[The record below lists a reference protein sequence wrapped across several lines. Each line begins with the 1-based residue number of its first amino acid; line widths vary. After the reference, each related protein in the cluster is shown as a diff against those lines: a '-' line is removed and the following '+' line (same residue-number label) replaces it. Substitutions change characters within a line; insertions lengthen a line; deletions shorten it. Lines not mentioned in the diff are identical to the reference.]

1 MAFPQPT
8 QPTHNQTTDTMA
20 TLAQAGGRTY
30 QAALT
35 HLNLLIPNRTVTALF
50 DNRPK
55 TKDQDPNLLA
65 LPEMRTWLRRAGY
78 DPSDLARLR
87 CIHVAGTKGKGSTCA
102 YLTSI
107 LVARPD
113 LAGRVGTYTS
123 PHLVTPRERIALDG
137 RPIAKDL
144 FARYFFELWDRL
156 GDAAVAEGTMA
167 REEAA
172 GPASKPFYFRF
183 LTLLAFHV
191 FLSEGVTSV
200 VVEVGIGGAYDAT
213 NVLPPEAVTAAV
225 ITQLGIDHVA
235 MLGDTVE
242 KIAWHKAGVMKRG
255 VPAFTRLLGR
265 NGNEGGDEE
274 GVMRV
279 LRDRAEELGCSELV
293 EVRDEEVDAW
303 GGVQVRGSIKGGS
316 FQSRNQALAALAAEE
331 HLCSLAGTATSKATR
346 KLAEI
351 PAWITEA
358 MKKTSLRGRQEVV
371 EDRQRPAVRWL
382 LDGAHTVDSLAETAA
397 WLAMEMEQGKSMGKN
412 RRYVLLFNQQERE
425 AGKLLGGFLD
435 KLRNAVGEEDKAS
448 SQSEGR
454 LFDTALFSRNDVTR
468 SDTSQNPDLSVQE
481 SCRETFASRYPET
494 TTTTELCPDLPTA
507 MDRVADL
514 ASRFRAGGEET
525 VVLVTGSLH
534 LVGGVIGLLEP
545 DGLD

>member
-1 MAFPQPT
+1 
-8 QPTHNQTTDTMA
+8 MA
-20 TLAQAGGRTY
+20 TSDSAQAGARTY
-30 QAALT
+30 QDALA
-35 HLNLLIPNRTVTALF
+35 HLNLLIPNRSVTALF
-50 DNRPK
+50 DNQPK
-55 TKDQDPNLLA
+55 SKDQDPNLRA
-65 LPEMRTWLRRAGY
+65 LPEMRAWLRRAGY
-78 DPSDLARLR
+78 APSDLARLR

-107 LVARPD
+107 LVAAGPD

-123 PHLVTPRERIALDG
+123 PHLVTPRERILLNG
-137 RPIAKDL
+137 RPIAKDT

-156 GDAAVAEGTMA
+156 TDAAVAEGTMTA
-167 REEAA
+167 REDAQ

-191 FLSEGVTSV
+191 FLSEGVTSA

-213 NVLPPEAVTAAV
+213 NVLPDEAVTAAV

-235 MLGDTVE
+235 MLGDTAE

-255 VPAFTRLLGR
+255 VPAFTRLLASSR
-265 NGNEGGDEE
+265 GNESGEEE

-293 EVRDEEVDAW
+293 EVTDEEVDAW
-303 GGVQVRGSIKGGS
+303 GGVRVHGRRLIQGA

-331 HLCSLAGTATSKATR
+331 HLRSLARTDSKATR
-346 KLAEI
+346 KLAEL

-358 MKKTSLRGRQEVV
+358 MKGTTLRGRQEVV
-371 EDRQRPAVRWL
+371 EDRQRPGVRWL
-382 LDGAHTVDSLAETAA
+382 LDGAHTVESLAETAA
-397 WLAMEMEQGKSMGKN
+397 WLTVEMEQGKSMGRK
-412 RRYVLLFNQQERE
+412 RRLVLLFNQQERE
-425 AGKLLGGFLD
+425 AGKLLAGFLD
-435 KLRNAVGEEDKAS
+435 KLRKAVEKKQGS
-448 SQSEGR
+448 SSESDGR

-468 SDTSQNPDLSVQE
+468 SEASQSPDLSVQE
-481 SCRETFASRYPET
+481 SCRETFVSRHPEI
-494 TTTTELCPDLPTA
+494 TTELCPDLPTA
-507 MDRVADL
+507 IDRVGDL
-514 ASRFRAGGEET
+514 ASRFRAAGEET

-545 DGLD
+545 EWLD